1 MVYDHRDGL
10 GEKPRRSAMAST
22 KKTARLG
29 RQDKSADR
37 GRTHVVGKIE
47 EFTNVTNTR
56 CWRFRQIMQAFQ
68 CTARQPLILL
78 P

>member
-1 MVYDHRDGL
+1 L
-10 GEKPRRSAMAST
+10 TPTNAQL
-22 KKTARLG
+22 RLTPTNAQLRLTPTNAQLR